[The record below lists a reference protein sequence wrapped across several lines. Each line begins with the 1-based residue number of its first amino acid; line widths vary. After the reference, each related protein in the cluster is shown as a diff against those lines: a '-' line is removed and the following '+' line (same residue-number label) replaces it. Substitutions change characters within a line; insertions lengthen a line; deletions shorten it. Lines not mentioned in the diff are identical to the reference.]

1 MTQLGLNYMQ
11 IEKIYDSSKRSNH
24 GLTKP
29 KMYDGNI
36 PALHLAAASGVPEV
50 LRMFITKEF
59 DPIKLT
65 PHKRTPIHF
74 AIDSSTAIFN
84 NDEEEVEV
92 EEKSNDTNEESK
104 FMTNP
109 GTCVDP
115 FAKDTAKIRFD
126 NKLCPGPAGDD
137 EGRPAC
143 ITMLMQAGVDIWQED
158 DEDTLAE
165 PGPEASPIVRKWW
178 YEAIARDTSEAKK
191 NLNDAAIAISLV
203 AALVATA
210 SNYSWH
216 GSGLAFYPTMFG
228 GLICLFGILTFF
240 VRLLRLVFDKNKQI
254 RRLDQKLPKV

>member
-178 YEAIARDTSEAKK
+178 YEAIARDTSEPRKTSMMLQMQYLWWPLLLQLLHMWVHY
-191 NLNDAAIAISLV
+191 NLL
-203 AALVATA
+203 LGT
-210 SNYSWH
+210 
-216 GSGLAFYPTMFG
+216 GR
-228 GLICLFGILTFF
+228 LIHQCLIWCRQQSSPFECL
-240 VRLLRLVFDKNKQI
+240 
-254 RRLDQKLPKV
+254 